1 MQHQQDQCN
10 TSKLQTNTVRWRDQ
24 HLDAQADEH
33 KREAEKHASFMQ
45 INHEALNSIA
55 LGNFGGSFARMSWDA
70 KAFLENKKKITR
82 IVVDGY
88 LLTISPQQSRDE
100 PSARIN
106 EIITTATRPP

>member
-1 MQHQQDQCN
+1 MKSFNKRQHNIVQRRDTIKRQDTIKRRDNMQHQQDQCN

-55 LGNFGGSFARMSWDA
+55 FGNFGGSFARVSRV
-70 KAFLENKKKITR
+70 AFLLEMK
-82 IVVDGY
+82 DAWE
-88 LLTISPQQSRDE
+88 S
-100 PSARIN
+100 
-106 EIITTATRPP
+106 